1 MLDHSVSAAWCFE
14 DQSTL
19 YTETVL
25 QSLIDGLDAFVPAI
39 WQLEVV
45 NSLVVAE
52 RRKKIGIEKSAQ
64 FVRDLRQFSITV
76 DVDGLAQ
83 VFNGVL
89 TQARLHQRSA
99 YGASYLELA
108 RRRGGLPFATKDE
121 PLRKAALHLGL
132 ELFQPQMS
140 AL

>member
-25 QSLIDGLDAFVPAI
+25 QSLIDGADAFVPAI

-99 YGASYLELA
+99 YDASYLELA
-108 RRRGGLPFATKDE
+108 MRRGLPFATKDE
-121 PLRKAALHLGL
+121 PLRKAALNLGL